1 MAGLISREHARDAYG
16 VVLRGDRVDGEAT
29 AALRRSGTGAAA
41 DAPFDFGP
49 VRREHERRWPAA
61 LQDAFIELLMG
72 LPAPYRAYVRRKLYA
87 RVDALAAQRP
97 VTADELVGLWHNLR
111 GSMGLK

>member
-1 MAGLISREHARDAYG
+1 
-16 VVLRGDRVDGEAT
+16 
-29 AALRRSGTGAAA
+29 
-41 DAPFDFGP
+41 
-49 VRREHERRWPAA
+49 RRWPAA